1 MADQNFDAR
10 RMARDQES
18 RIAAATAVGL
28 NAMRPMIQFQVSVL
42 RLWADNAE
50 LYARNYEKGLETFST
65 AVEQQWQQQQR
76 AA

>member
-1 MADQNFDAR
+1 MADQAFDAR

-18 RIAAATAVGL
+18 RLAAAAAVGL
-28 NAMRPMIQFQVSVL
+28 NAMRPMIQFQASLL

-50 LYARNYEKGLETFST
+50 MYARNYEKGLETFST
-65 AVEQQWQQQQR
+65 AVEQQWQQQR